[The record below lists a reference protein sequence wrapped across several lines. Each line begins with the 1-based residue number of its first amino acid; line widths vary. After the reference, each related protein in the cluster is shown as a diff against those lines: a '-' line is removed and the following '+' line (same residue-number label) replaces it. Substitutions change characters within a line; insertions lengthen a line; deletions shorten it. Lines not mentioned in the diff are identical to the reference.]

1 MNIFIDANIL
11 VTVIRH
17 EQPFFN
23 ECARV
28 LSLSGYKYNLY
39 ITALTLG
46 ICFYQ
51 AEKKFGT
58 VEAKRR
64 LQKII
69 QNLMIARCDENETQQ
84 AFDNIAV
91 NDFEDGLQ
99 YYSAINSKC
108 HSIVTYNVKDYHFS
122 KIPVFTPQS
131 LLLFLSS
138 QNK

>member
-11 VTVIRH
+11 VTVIKH
-17 EQPFFN
+17 EQPFFD

-28 LSLSGYKYNLY
+28 LSLSSYKYNLY

-51 AEKKFGT
+51 AEKKFGKN
-58 VEAKRR
+58 EAKRR
-64 LQKII
+64 LRKII
-69 QNLMIARCDENETQQ
+69 EKLMIARCDEDESQQ
-84 AFDNIAV
+84 AFENVAV

-99 YYSAINSKC
+99 YYSAVNSKC
-108 HSIVTYNVKDYHFS
+108 YGIVTYNVKDFHFS
-122 KIPVFTPQS
+122 KIPVFTPVS

-138 QNK
+138 KNK

>member
-1 MNIFIDANIL
+1 MNIFIDANVL
-11 VTVIRH
+11 VTVIKH

-28 LSLSGYKYNLY
+28 LSLSSYKYNLY

-58 VEAKRR
+58 TEAKRR
-64 LQKII
+64 LKKII
-69 QNLMIARCDENETQQ
+69 ENLMIARCDEDESRQ
-84 AFDNIAV
+84 AFDNVAV

-108 HSIVTYNVKDYHFS
+108 YAIVTYNVKDYYFS
-122 KIPVFTPQS
+122 KIPVFTPIH
-131 LLLFLSS
+131 LLQFLSS
-138 QNK
+138 KK

>member
-28 LSLSGYKYNLY
+28 ISLSSYKYNLY
-39 ITALTLG
+39 VTALTLG

-51 AEKKFGT
+51 AEKKLGT
-58 VEAKRR
+58 AEAKRR
-64 LQKII
+64 LRKII
-69 QNLMIARCDENETQQ
+69 ENIMIARCDEDEAQQ
-84 AFDNIAV
+84 AFANVAV

-99 YYSAINSKC
+99 YYAAIHSKC
-108 HSIVTYNVKDYHFS
+108 ESIVTYNVKDYHFS
-122 KIPVFTPQS
+122 KIPVFTPVE
-131 LLLFLSS
+131 LLQYLSS
-138 QNK
+138 NK

>member
-11 VTVIRH
+11 VTVIKH
-17 EQPFFN
+17 EQPFFD

-28 LSLSGYKYNLY
+28 LSLSSYKYNLY

-51 AEKKFGT
+51 AEKKFGKT
-58 VEAKRR
+58 EAKRR

-69 QNLMIARCDENETQQ
+69 QNLMIARCDDDEARQ
-84 AFDNIAV
+84 AFTNIAV

-99 YYSAINSKC
+99 YYSALNSKC
-108 HSIVTYNVKDYHFS
+108 YGIVTYNIKDYHFS

-138 QNK
+138 QKK